1 MAEETHKGGSLTTT
15 AFWLL
20 LAKGAAFVLGFAL
33 PLLLVRRLSQLEF
46 GLYKQAFL
54 VVNTAQSTLHLGFSL
69 SAYYFL
75 PREEGRDGQGRVVFN
90 ILLFNLAV
98 GGAAWLALALQ
109 PGILEAIFNGAGLT
123 GEAAL
128 IGCVI
133 LLWLVASIL
142 EIVLVARQE
151 TRLATVLI
159 VASQLTRTLA
169 LLGAAAFFGSLR
181 ALLWAAVLHGVV
193 QAAVLLAYMRA
204 RFGGFWRRFDWGAMR
219 RQLSYALPLGLAGLL
234 FTLQIDLH
242 NYFVS
247 ASFGPEMFAVYAV
260 AFFHLPLISIIAEAV
275 GQVMIPR
282 TSYLQKQDDR
292 REIVHFTARAMR
304 KLSAVYLP
312 LCGFMLVV
320 GRELIALLFTESY
333 LASWPVFAV
342 NLALFPIYCLTV
354 DPIMRAYAEHRY
366 FLLKL
371 RAVLLTLFVGAW
383 LLSKDHLGL
392 VGMGALVVGMNAAER
407 LATAAKAARIVGATR
422 RDAALFKDVGKVAA
436 AVLFAALAALAARA
450 LLAGAGP
457 ALVVAA
463 CGVVFGLAYPSM
475 LLLLGV
481 LAPDERDSLR
491 RGLTRFHELR
501 PGRRRAAAPHA

>member
-1 MAEETHKGGSLTTT
+1 MAEETRKSGSLTTT

-20 LAKGAAFVLGFAL
+20 LAKGAAFVFGFAL

-75 PREEGRDGQGRVVFN
+75 PREQGRDGQGRIVFN
-90 ILLFNLAV
+90 ILLFNLLV
-98 GGAAWLALALQ
+98 GGAAWLLLALQ
-109 PGILEAIFNGAGLT
+109 PGVLASLFNTGELT
-123 GEAAL
+123 AEAAL

-142 EIVLVARQE
+142 EIILVARQE
-151 TRLATVLI
+151 TRLATALI

-169 LLGAAAFFGSLR
+169 LLAAAAAFSTLR
-181 ALLWAAVLHGVV
+181 ALLYAAVLHGVV
-193 QAAVLLAYMRA
+193 QLIVLVVYMRS
-204 RFGGFWRRFDWGAMR
+204 RFGAFWRRFDWATMR

-242 NYFVS
+242 NYLVS
-247 ASFGPEMFAVYAV
+247 ARFGPEVFAVYAV

-292 REIVHFTARAMR
+292 GEIVRFTARAMR

-354 DPIMRAYAEHRY
+354 DPIMRAYAEHRF

-371 RAVLLTLFVGAW
+371 RAVLLALFVCAW
-383 LLSKDHLGL
+383 LALKDQTGL
-392 VGMGALVVGMNAAER
+392 VGVSLLVVGMNAFER
-407 LATAAKAARIVGATR
+407 AATAAKAARIVGATW
-422 RDAALFKDVGKVAA
+422 RDVLLLKDVAKVAA
-436 AVLFAALAALAARA
+436 AVVLASLAALTARA
-450 LLAGAGP
+450 LIGGAAP
-457 ALVVAA
+457 AIVIVV
-463 CGVVFGLAYPSM
+463 CGAVFGIAYPAC

-481 LAPDERDSLR
+481 VDAGERDSLR
-491 RGLTRFHELR
+491 RGLARFQSRLM
-501 PGRRRAAAPHA
+501 GRRAAAPHV

>member
-1 MAEETHKGGSLTTT
+1 MAEETRKTGSLTTT

-20 LAKGAAFVLGFAL
+20 LAKGAAFVFGFAL
-33 PLLLVRRLSQLEF
+33 PLLLVRRLSQLDF

-75 PREEGRDGQGRVVFN
+75 PREQGREGQGRIVFN

-98 GGAAWLALALQ
+98 GGAAWLLLALQ
-109 PGILEAIFNGAGLT
+109 PGVLSALFKT
-123 GEAAL
+123 GELAGEASL

-142 EIVLVARQE
+142 EIVLVARHE

-181 ALLWAAVLHGVV
+181 SLLYAAVLHGVV
-193 QAAVLLAYMRA
+193 QLVVLVAYMRS
-204 RFGGFWRRFDWGAMR
+204 RFGAFWRRLDWPTLR
-219 RQLSYALPLGLAGLL
+219 RQLSYALPLGVAGLL

-242 NYFVS
+242 NYLVS
-247 ASFGPEMFAVYAV
+247 ARFGPEMFALYAV
-260 AFFHLPLISIIAEAV
+260 AFFHLPLISLVAEAV

-292 REIVHFTARAMR
+292 REIVRFTARAMR

-320 GRELIALLFTESY
+320 GRELIALLFTPSY
-333 LASWPVFAV
+333 LASWPIFAV

-354 DPIMRAYAEHRY
+354 DPIMRAYAEHRF

-371 RAVLLTLFVGAW
+371 RGVLLTVFVCAW
-383 LLSKDHLGL
+383 LLLGDYVGL
-392 VGMGALVVGMNAAER
+392 VGVSLMVVGMNAVER
-407 LATAAKAARIVGATR
+407 LAQAAKAARIVGATP
-422 RDAALFKDVGKVAA
+422 RDAVLLKDVLKVAG
-436 AVLFAALAALAARA
+436 AVVCASLAALGARA
-450 LLAGAGP
+450 VVSGAKPLLVIVVCGA
-457 ALVVAA
+457 
-463 CGVVFGLAYPSM
+463 VFGVAYPAF

-481 LAPDERDSLR
+481 PEADERDALR
-491 RGLTRFHELR
+491 RAAARFQ
-501 PGRRRAAAPHA
+501 GRLMGRRAAAPPA